1 MRALTST
8 KEKSSLS
15 LTHKKKV
22 LSRKEP
28 LLLRRLLPRALSLS
42 LPPIERRSCKSFSS
56 FKFERESCCTS
67 ERKEEMRE
75 VSTFFGQKTEK
86 KNQKK
91 EKRRREISLSLS
103 LRFIHSFFSVC
114 VFFSSTR
121 FLLRARAAA
130 AAATATTTTSSS
142 RARFRTRE
150 REKERERKRENFFWL
165 II

>member
-75 VSTFFGQKTEK
+75 VSTFFGQKTERK

-150 REKERERKRENFFWL
+150 REKERERERERIFFG
-165 II
+165 

>member
-56 FKFERESCCTS
+56 FKLEREKVVLR
-67 ERKEEMRE
+67 ERKKRRNER
-75 VSTFFGQKTEK
+75 SFDFFWSKNREK
-86 KNQKK
+86 KSKK
-91 EKRRREISLSLS
+91 RKKKARDLSFSLSP
-103 LRFIHSFFSVC
+103 IHSFILQCLCLLLVDSIFVTSSC
-114 VFFSSTR
+114 CCCCCYCYYYYFFFSS
-121 FLLRARAAA
+121 AV
-130 AAATATTTTSSS
+130 
-142 RARFRTRE
+142 
-150 REKERERKRENFFWL
+150 
-165 II
+165 

>member
-1 MRALTST
+1 MCVNINQR
-8 KEKSSLS
+8 EEFSLS
-15 LTHKKKV
+15 LKKV

-75 VSTFFGQKTEK
+75 VSTFFGQKTERK

-150 REKERERKRENFFWL
+150 REKERERERERIFFG
-165 II
+165 